1 MWRGCDG
8 IDVAAEL
15 EASAVAGCVVGEGL
29 GDGAGS
35 EAGGS
40 PCRGRLENGRRDC
53 EGGVGWD
60 NACLFLGAAFVVVF
74 WVGRDVVS
82 AGAPGVGGDGL
93 KAGDGDGVSGR

>member
-15 EASAVAGCVVGEGL
+15 EASAAAGCVVGEGL